1 MTEQMKTLFDVQQTQ
16 VALMEEIKDLL
27 NKQKGIT

>member
-1 MTEQMKTLFDVQQTQ
+1 MTEQMKTLFDIQQTQ

-27 NKQKGIT
+27 GSQQKTN